1 MAIFLRRLITK
12 IVLLAVVGS
21 ILMITSC
28 ENKVKEVEALLSKQK
43 GVDEAHG
50 IEAYMST
57 TGKMKGKLTAPLML
71 HFQDS
76 VPKMVFPKSLHVD
89 FFNDS
94 TIIESRLDARYAEY
108 FEQTNKVFLKDSVKV
123 FNNIGDTLFCDELWW
138 DQTLAKFYTD
148 KPVEIHKPK
157 EIIKGIGM
165 SATQDFKTFEIYK
178 ISNSL
183 LRVQGMGIN

>member
-1 MAIFLRRLITK
+1 MIIFLGKHFSKML
-12 IVLLAVVGS
+12 LLAFIGS
-21 ILMITSC
+21 IFLISSC
-28 ENKVKEVEALLSKQK
+28 ENKESEVAALFSIQK
-43 GVDEAHG
+43 GVDESHG
-50 IEAYMST
+50 VEALMST
-57 TGKMKGKLTAPLML
+57 NGKMKGRLKAPLML
-71 HFQDS
+71 RYQDS
-76 VPKMVFPKSLHVD
+76 IAKMVFPQSMHVD

-94 TIIESRLDARYAEY
+94 TIIESRLDAHYAEY

-123 FNNIGDTLFCDELWW
+123 LNNIGDTLFCDELWW
-138 DQTLAKFYTD
+138 DQAQGKFYTD

-183 LRVQGMGIN
+183 LRVEGMN

>member
-1 MAIFLRRLITK
+1 MFLMRFFIGKIILI
-12 IVLLAVVGS
+12 LFLGF
-21 ILMITSC
+21 ILMISSC
-28 ENKVKEVEALLSKQK
+28 ENKVSEVEALLSKQK

-57 TGKMKGKLTAPLML
+57 TGKMKGKLRAPLML
-71 HFQDS
+71 HYQDS
-76 VPKMVFPKSLHVD
+76 IPKMVFPKSLHVD

-94 TIIESRLDARYAEY
+94 TVIESRLDARYAEY
-108 FEQTNKVFLKDSVKV
+108 FEQTNKVFLKDNVKV

-165 SATQDFKTFEIYK
+165 SATQDFRSFEIYK

-183 LRVQGMGIN
+183 LRVQGMN

>member
-1 MAIFLRRLITK
+1 MAMFLKSLISK
-12 IVLLAVVGS
+12 MVLLAFVCS
-21 ILMITSC
+21 ILLISSC
-28 ENKVKEVEALLSKQK
+28 ENKVAEVEALFSKQK
-43 GVDEAHG
+43 GVDESHG
-50 IEAYMST
+50 IEAYMSS
-57 TGKMKGKLTAPLML
+57 TGKMRGRLRAPLML
-71 HFQDS
+71 HYQDS
-76 VPKMVFPKSLHVD
+76 IPRMVFPKSLHVD

-94 TIIESRLDARYAEY
+94 TRIESRLDARYAEY
-108 FEQTNKVFLKDSVKV
+108 FEQTNKVFLRDSVKV

-165 SATQDFKTFEIYK
+165 SATQDFRSFEIYK